1 MSRDLAAR
9 GTRAYARIVV
19 KRPILALSVVALALV
34 TAPAIASAGPA
45 TPNPMCPH
53 LDTWNPKG
61 IKGPNKVDMLIVK
74 FPAGSASQR
83 GGSCSILVDASYE
96 RERERSYS
104 FMTAGQFLVNERF
117 SRSSDRDSAVS
128 GTRAFFLV
136 PRPRWLKLDSPAQGG
151 VVTVRLDPV
160 RVVEIGRTGFITRM
174 TGADIEEA
182 PAVTAMTQGGVV
194 FKRFEGVVLD
204 AGWGRGE
211 VAFRKFPD
219 AESTFL
225 DRGGRTCTAPNRE
238 VFSYADRLHPVL
250 AHGSDGKLA
259 RFLTA
264 RCGPE
269 FDVAPLKAGPRR
281 ADISVLEPPSTV
293 PPPPRRPQPPR

>member
-1 MSRDLAAR
+1 MKLRALLAVLVLIYLAAPSAA
-9 GTRAYARIVV
+9 T
-19 KRPILALSVVALALV
+19 
-34 TAPAIASAGPA
+34 AGPG

-61 IKGPNKVDMLIVK
+61 IKGPNRIDNLIVR

-83 GGSCSILVDASYE
+83 GGTCSVLVDASYE

-104 FMTAGQFLVNERF
+104 FMAAGQFLVNERF

-128 GTRAFFLV
+128 GTRAFFLF
-136 PRPRWLKLDSPAQGG
+136 PRPRWLKLDPQAAAGA
-151 VVTVRLDPV
+151 VTVRLDPV
-160 RVVEIGRTGFITRM
+160 RVVEIGRSGFISRM
-174 TGADIEEA
+174 TGAVIEEA

-194 FKRFEGVVLD
+194 FKRFEGVILD

-219 AESTFL
+219 GESTFT
-225 DRGGRTCTAPNRE
+225 DRGGRVCAAPNRQI
-238 VFSYADRLHPVL
+238 FNYGDRYHPVL
-250 AHGSDGKLA
+250 AFGSDSELA
-259 RFLTA
+259 RFLTE
-264 RCGPE
+264 RCGAE
-269 FDVAPLKAGPRR
+269 FDVSPLHAGPRR
-281 ADISVLEPPSTV
+281 ADVSVLEPPSPV

>member
-1 MSRDLAAR
+1 MLRRELFGSSILAVAFLAA
-9 GTRAYARIVV
+9 
-19 KRPILALSVVALALV
+19 PALA
-34 TAPAIASAGPA
+34 PAGPA

-53 LDTWNPKG
+53 LDTWNPRG
-61 IKGPNKVDMLIVK
+61 IKGPNRVDMLIVK

-83 GGSCSILVDASYE
+83 GGSCSVLVDASYE

-104 FMTAGQFLVNERF
+104 FMSAGQFLVNERF

-128 GTRAFFLV
+128 GTRAFFLF
-136 PRPRWLKLDSPAQGG
+136 PRPRWLKLEPQARGG

-160 RVVEIGRTGFITRM
+160 RVVEIGRSGFISRM
-174 TGADIEEA
+174 TGAVIEEA
-182 PAVTAMTQGGVV
+182 PAITALTQGGVV

-219 AESTFL
+219 AESTFT
-225 DRGGRTCTAPNRE
+225 DRGGRTCSAPNRE
-238 VFSYADRLHPVL
+238 VFSYEDRLHPVL
-250 AHGSDGKLA
+250 THGSDAELA

-264 RCGPE
+264 RCGEE
-269 FDVAPLKAGPRR
+269 FDVAPLRAGPRR
-281 ADISVLEPPSTV
+281 ADISVL
-293 PPPPRRPQPPR
+293 

>member
-1 MSRDLAAR
+1 MLR
-9 GTRAYARIVV
+9 VV
-19 KRPILALSVVALALV
+19 GPSILALTLVAGPALA
-34 TAPAIASAGPA
+34 PAGPA

-53 LDTWNPKG
+53 LDTWNPRG
-61 IKGPNKVDMLIVK
+61 IKGPNRVDMLIVK

-104 FMTAGQFLVNERF
+104 FMAAGQFLVNERF

-128 GTRAFFLV
+128 GTRAFFLF
-136 PRPRWLKLDSPAQGG
+136 PRPRWLRLDPQTRGG
-151 VVTVRLDPV
+151 VVTVRLEPV
-160 RVVEIGRTGFITRM
+160 RVVEIGQSGFIRRM
-174 TGADIEEA
+174 TGAVIEEA

-219 AESTFL
+219 AESTFT
-225 DRGGRTCTAPNRE
+225 DRGGRTCSAPNRE
-238 VFSYADRLHPVL
+238 IFSYGDRLHPVL
-250 AHGSDGKLA
+250 AHGSDAELA

-264 RCGPE
+264 RCGE
-269 FDVAPLKAGPRR
+269 AFDVAPLRAGPRR
-281 ADISVLEPPSTV
+281 ADISVLEPPSAV

>member
-1 MSRDLAAR
+1 MLRRVLFGSSILAVAFLAA
-9 GTRAYARIVV
+9 
-19 KRPILALSVVALALV
+19 PALA
-34 TAPAIASAGPA
+34 PAGPA

-53 LDTWNPKG
+53 LDTWNPRG
-61 IKGPNKVDMLIVK
+61 IKGPNRVDMLIVK

-83 GGSCSILVDASYE
+83 GGSCSVLVDASYE

-104 FMTAGQFLVNERF
+104 FMSAGQFLVNERF

-128 GTRAFFLV
+128 GTRAFFLF
-136 PRPRWLKLDSPAQGG
+136 PRPRWLKLEPQARGG

-160 RVVEIGRTGFITRM
+160 RVVEIGRSGFISRM
-174 TGADIEEA
+174 TGAVIEEA
-182 PAVTAMTQGGVV
+182 PAITALTQGGVV

-219 AESTFL
+219 AESTFM
-225 DRGGRTCTAPNRE
+225 DRGGRTCSAPNRE
-238 VFSYADRLHPVL
+238 VFSYEDRLHPVL
-250 AHGSDGKLA
+250 AHGSDAELA

-264 RCGPE
+264 RCGEE
-269 FDVAPLKAGPRR
+269 FDVAPLRAGPRR

>member
-1 MSRDLAAR
+1 MLRVLFGSS
-9 GTRAYARIVV
+9 
-19 KRPILALSVVALALV
+19 ILALAFLAASALA
-34 TAPAIASAGPA
+34 PAGPA

-53 LDTWNPKG
+53 LDTWNPRG
-61 IKGPNKVDMLIVK
+61 IRGPNRVDMLIVK

-83 GGSCSILVDASYE
+83 GGSCSVLVDASYE

-104 FMTAGQFLVNERF
+104 FMSAGQFLVNERF

-128 GTRAFFLV
+128 GTRAFFLF
-136 PRPRWLKLDSPAQGG
+136 PRPRWLKLEAQARGG

-160 RVVEIGRTGFITRM
+160 RVVEIGRSGFISRM
-174 TGADIEEA
+174 TGAVIEEA
-182 PAVTAMTQGGVV
+182 AAITALTQGGVV

-219 AESTFL
+219 AESTFT
-225 DRGGRTCTAPNRE
+225 DRGGRTCSAPNRE
-238 VFSYADRLHPVL
+238 IFSYEDRLHPVL
-250 AHGSDGKLA
+250 AHGSDAELA

-269 FDVAPLKAGPRR
+269 FDVAPLNAGPRR

-293 PPPPRRPQPPR
+293 SPPPRRPQPPR